1 MSSRRRSKAGKWQ
14 GEHEFAAGAPV
25 RGRVDRG
32 DRPVAA
38 WKWPIGSRAVC
49 YPADPGNT
57 ASILV
62 FSVAALNGLT
72 M

>member
-1 MSSRRRSKAGKWQ
+1 MARNDWELYCDPSFEVRKGAHLRVNAIAFIPGMTVEQVEKSERPYAVAISGK
-14 GEHEFAAGAPV
+14 
-25 RGRVDRG
+25 
-32 DRPVAA
+32 
-38 WKWPIGSRAVC
+38 
-49 YPADPGNT
+49 T